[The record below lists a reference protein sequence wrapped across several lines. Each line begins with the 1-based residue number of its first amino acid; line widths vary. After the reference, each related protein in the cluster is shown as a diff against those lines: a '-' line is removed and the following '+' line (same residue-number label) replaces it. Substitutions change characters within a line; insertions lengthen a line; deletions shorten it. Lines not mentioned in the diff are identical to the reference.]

1 MNVRGRDIEW
11 GAVRAGALTA
21 MAICLPVSIL
31 GKALID
37 DPEHSSATPIVFVAV
52 LAGFAVGGWVAAKRS
67 LDSPYTTA
75 LLSSLGAFVLI
86 EAVTI
91 VSLAIRDED
100 IDAIVIISNAFFAY
114 ASGLLGAAIVARSR
128 AS

>member
-1 MNVRGRDIEW
+1 VSRRGRDIEW
-11 GAVRAGALTA
+11 DAVRAGALA
-21 MAICLPVSIL
+21 AIAICLPVSII
-31 GKALID
+31 GKVLVD
-37 DPEHSSATPIVFVAV
+37 DPEHSSVTPIIFIAV

-67 LDSPYTTA
+67 LESPYTAA

-91 VSLAIRDED
+91 VSLAIRDKD
-100 IDAIVIISNAFFAY
+100 INVIVIISNAFFAY

-128 AS
+128 SS

>member
-1 MNVRGRDIEW
+1 VSRRTNDIEW
-11 GAVRAGALTA
+11 NAVRAGALA
-21 MAICLPVSIL
+21 AIAICLPVSVI
-31 GKALID
+31 GKVLVD
-37 DPEHSSATPIVFVAV
+37 DPEHSSVTPIIFVAV

-67 LDSPYTTA
+67 LESPYTVA

-86 EAVTI
+86 EAVSI
-91 VSLAIRDED
+91 ASLAIRDKD
-100 IDAIVIISNAFFAY
+100 INVIVIISNAFFAY

>member
-1 MNVRGRDIEW
+1 MSRRGRDIEW
-11 GAVRAGALTA
+11 DAVRAGALA
-21 MAICLPVSIL
+21 AIAICLPVSII
-31 GKALID
+31 GKVLVD
-37 DPEHSSATPIVFVAV
+37 DPEHSSVTPIIFVAV

-67 LDSPYTTA
+67 LESPYTAA

-91 VSLAIRDED
+91 VSLAIRDKD
-100 IDAIVIISNAFFAY
+100 INVIVIISNAFFAY

>member
-1 MNVRGRDIEW
+1 VSRRTNDIEW
-11 GAVRAGALTA
+11 NAVRAGALA
-21 MAICLPVSIL
+21 AIAICLPVSVI
-31 GKALID
+31 GKVLVD
-37 DPEHSSATPIVFVAV
+37 DPEHSSVTPVIFVAV

-67 LDSPYTTA
+67 LQSPYTVA

-86 EAVTI
+86 EAVSI
-91 VSLAIRDED
+91 VSLAIRDKD
-100 IDAIVIISNAFFAY
+100 INVIVIISNAFFAY

>member
-1 MNVRGRDIEW
+1 MNVRGQEIEW
-11 GAVRAGALTA
+11 GAVRAGALA
-21 MAICLPVSIL
+21 AIAICLPVSIV
-31 GKALID
+31 GKVLID

-52 LAGFAVGGWVAAKRS
+52 LVGFAVGGWVAAKRS
-67 LDSPYTTA
+67 IDSPYTAA

-91 VSLAIRDED
+91 TSLALRDKD
-100 IDAIVIISNAFFAY
+100 INVVVIISNAFFAY